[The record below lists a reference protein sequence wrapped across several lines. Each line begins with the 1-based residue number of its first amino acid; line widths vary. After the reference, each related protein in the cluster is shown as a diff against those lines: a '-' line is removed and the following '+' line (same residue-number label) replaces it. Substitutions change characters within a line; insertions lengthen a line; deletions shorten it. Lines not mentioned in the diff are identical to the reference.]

1 MAPAG
6 KYRDR
11 VRFEF
16 QTSQPDP
23 SGSGQLVETWQT
35 LGTFWAEVNAVSG
48 SESFRGRK
56 IQGRVSHL
64 VRVRVNSLTLQITN
78 RHRMV
83 IKGNVVHI
91 ASVYDPN
98 NRGIEI
104 EVQGE
109 ELLDP

>member
-11 VRFEF
+11 VRFESF
-16 QTSQPDP
+16 TATPDA
-23 SGSGQLVETWQT
+23 SGQLVETWQT

-64 VRVRVNSLTLQITN
+64 VRVRVNSLTRQITN
-78 RHRMV
+78 RHRMIIHGQIV
-83 IKGNVVHI
+83 SI

-109 ELLDP
+109 ELLDS